1 MRDENKTKAQ
11 LISELTG
18 LRQQSV
24 ELKTSE
30 AERGQA
36 EDLLRAQRDLGLALS
51 ATAGLET
58 LRLCV
63 EVAIRVSGMDC
74 GGVYLVDE
82 TSGGVDLAFHKGL
95 PPAFVKSASHY
106 DADSSSARLVMAG
119 QPIYTRYQ
127 ELDVSL
133 DKARRREGLRA
144 IAIIPVRYEGR
155 VIACLNIASH
165 TLDKVPDFARTALET
180 IAAQI
185 GSVITRSRA
194 EEALRRRNRELAL
207 LNQTSRAFVSTL
219 DLDQVLVTILE
230 EVCQLLGVTASS
242 VWLVDPET
250 DALVC
255 QQASGPRRD
264 TVLGWRLALGEGI
277 AGWVA
282 HHGETLIVPDT
293 RADER
298 HFKGVDR
305 QTRVELC
312 SILSVPLKVKQH
324 VIGVL
329 QVADTEVGRF
339 ATSDLALVEPLAA
352 AAAIAIENAQLYAQ
366 AQRDAET
373 KSVLLREINHRVK
386 NNLTGIMGLL
396 YAARDHARVED
407 WATYQSTM
415 NGLIGRVRGLATV
428 HSMLSASE
436 WTPLRLSAL
445 AGRVIHAALPAL
457 PRDKHVSID
466 VSPSPVRVTPDQAHN
481 LTLVINELATNT
493 IKHALGERDTA
504 HITFQIA
511 CDDNVT
517 VRTVRCE
524 FRDDGPGYPEDV
536 LQLEHHH
543 VGFDLIQNIV
553 RHSLRG
559 ELSLHNERGAV
570 AVIRF
575 EAKV

>member
-1 MRDENKTKAQ
+1 MRDEDKTKAQ
-11 LISELTG
+11 LIGELRE
-18 LRQQSV
+18 LRQRIV
-24 ELKTSE
+24 KLEASE

-36 EDLLRAQRDLGLALS
+36 EDLLRAQRELGLALS
-51 ATAGLET
+51 AAPGLET

-82 TSGGVDLAFHKGL
+82 TSGDVDLAFHKGL
-95 PPAFVKSASHY
+95 SPAFVKSVSHY
-106 DADSSSARLVMAG
+106 DADSAHTRLVIAG
-119 QPIYTRYQ
+119 QPIYARYQ
-127 ELDVSL
+127 ELDVPL
-133 DKARRREGLRA
+133 DKACHREGLRA

-165 TLDKVPDFARTALET
+165 TLDKVPDFARTTLET

-242 VWLVDPET
+242 VWLVDPKT

-264 TVLGWRLALGEGI
+264 TVLGWRLAPGEGI

-282 HHGETLIVPDT
+282 HHGESMIVPDT

-329 QVADTEVGRF
+329 QVADTQVGRF

-352 AAAIAIENAQLYAQ
+352 AAAIAIENAQLYKQ

-436 WTPLRLSAL
+436 WTPLRLSDL
-445 AGRVIHAALPAL
+445 AGRVIRAALPAL
-457 PRDKHVSID
+457 PRDKHMSID
-466 VSPSPVRVTPDQAHN
+466 VSPSPVRVTPNQAHN
-481 LTLVINELATNT
+481 LALVINELATNT
-493 IKHALGERDTA
+493 IKHALGERNTA

-511 CDDNVT
+511 CDGNFT
-517 VRTVRCE
+517 ARTVRCE

-553 RHSLRG
+553 RHNLHG